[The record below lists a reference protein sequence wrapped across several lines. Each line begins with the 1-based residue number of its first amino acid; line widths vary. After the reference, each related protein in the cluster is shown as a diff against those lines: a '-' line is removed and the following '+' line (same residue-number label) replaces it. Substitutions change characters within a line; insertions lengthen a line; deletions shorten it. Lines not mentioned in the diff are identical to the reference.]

1 MFFSISLLKMN
12 EIYLLVGGEATRL
25 QPLSSGVP
33 KALLAI
39 RGERIIDK
47 IIKQFSNFENFNFN
61 LICSI
66 KHEEL
71 WVDYKTNHNSNVNL
85 LFERSKL
92 DTAGYIVENLDSMP
106 EKFYCMNGDLLLNVD
121 LPNFISA
128 SGSCSNSLIGSFEV
142 EDPTRFGVL
151 DVGQDDKVI
160 QFIEKPKDKSYGN
173 KISLGLYHLYRKDL
187 MEIRKNLEIPCS
199 FERQVF
205 PMLSKAGLLSTYT
218 VNGDMLDVGTL
229 ESYISAHIVE
239 GEDNWISPN
248 NVKISESAIIK
259 NSVILDNCII
269 EDNVTITNSI
279 IGNNS
284 TIITDTIVNEK
295 IISKVR

>member
-1 MFFSISLLKMN
+1 MN

-25 QPLSSGVP
+25 QPLSSGIP
-33 KALLAI
+33 KALLTI
-39 RGERIIDK
+39 KGERIIDK
-47 IIKQFSNFENFNFN
+47 IIKQFSNLENFNFN

-71 WVDYKTNHNSNVNL
+71 WIDYKTNHNNNVNL

-92 DTAGYIVENLDSMP
+92 DTAGYIVENLDSVP
-106 EKFYCMNGDLLLNVD
+106 DKFYCMNGDLLLNVD
-121 LPNFISA
+121 LTSFISA
-128 SGSCSNSLIGSFEV
+128 SSLCSNSLIGSFEV

-151 DVGQDDKVI
+151 EVGQDDKVV
-160 QFIEKPKDKSYGN
+160 QFVEKPKDKSYGN
-173 KISLGLYHLYRKDL
+173 KISLGLYHLYRKDIL
-187 MEIRKNLEIPCS
+187 EIRNNLEIPTS

-229 ESYISAHIVE
+229 ESYISAHIVK

-248 NVKISESAIIK
+248 NVEISESAIIK
-259 NSVILDNCII
+259 NSVILDNCVI

-279 IGNNS
+279 ISSNS
-284 TIITDTIVNEK
+284 IISTGTIINEE
-295 IISKVR
+295 IIRKS

>member
-1 MFFSISLLKMN
+1 MN

-33 KALLAI
+33 KALLTI

-47 IIKQFSNFENFNFN
+47 IIKQFTNLDNFNFN

-71 WVDYKTNHNSNVNL
+71 WIDYKTNHNNNVNL
-85 LFERSKL
+85 LFEKSKL

-106 EKFYCMNGDLLLNVD
+106 DKFYCMNGDLLLNVD

-128 SGSCSNSLIGSFEV
+128 SGLCSNSLIGSFEV

-151 DVGQDDKVI
+151 EVGQDDKVV
-160 QFIEKPKDKSYGN
+160 QFVEKPKDKSYGN
-173 KISLGLYHLYRKDL
+173 KISLGLYHLYRKDIL
-187 MEIRKNLEIPCS
+187 EIRKNLEIPCS

-205 PMLSKAGLLSTYT
+205 PMMSKAGLLSTYT

-229 ESYISAHIVE
+229 ESYISAHIVK

-248 NVKISESAIIK
+248 NVEISKSAIIK

-279 IGNNS
+279 ISSNS
-284 TIITDTIVNEK
+284 IISNGTIINEE
-295 IISKVR
+295 IIRKS

>member
-1 MFFSISLLKMN
+1 MN

-25 QPLSSGVP
+25 QPLSTGIP
-33 KALLAI
+33 KALLTI

-47 IIKQFSNFENFNFN
+47 IIKQFSNLENFNFN

-66 KHEEL
+66 KHEEY
-71 WVDYKTNHNSNVNL
+71 WINYKNNHNNNINL
-85 LFERSKL
+85 HFEKSKL
-92 DTAGYIVENLDSMP
+92 DTAGYIIENVDSMP
-106 EKFYCMNGDLLLNVD
+106 DRFYCMNGDLLLNVD
-121 LPNFISA
+121 LPNFISS
-128 SGSCSNSLIGSFEV
+128 SGLCSNSLVASFEV

-151 DVGQDDKVI
+151 EVGQDDKVV
-160 QFIEKPKDKSYGN
+160 QFVEKPKDKSYGN
-173 KISLGLYHLYRKDL
+173 KISLGLYHLYRKDIL
-187 MEIRKNLEIPCS
+187 EIRKNLEIPCS

-205 PMLSKAGLLSTYT
+205 PMMSKAGLLSTYT

-229 ESYISAHIVE
+229 ESYISAHIVK

-248 NVKISESAIIK
+248 NVEISKSAIIK

-279 IGNNS
+279 ISSNS
-284 TIITDTIVNEK
+284 IISNGTIINEE
-295 IISKVR
+295 IIRKS